1 MLILLTGIYAGL
13 IWLIFFQFKLLPW
26 NKLSR
31 NLSVLIGVIGLIAL
45 LIGLVQGSPSASG
58 GIQISAKV
66 VGLSSRVPGFIT
78 KVHAEPYQT
87 LKKGD
92 PIFEVD
98 RAPYEAA
105 VKQLEAKLAE
115 TVNAVEQLDASY
127 AASQA
132 DVRAV
137 EGQIEVARAT
147 VTSATAGVESAE
159 ASLAAATSQL
169 DVANA
174 DIKRRQSDVKTAELQ
189 IPRIRDLVEKK
200 VESQS
205 TLDSAENKVVAAYAS
220 LDAAKATLVKTKNDV
235 DVRTAGV
242 KAAKASEK
250 QAKESLDALQA
261 QLDKAKA
268 AERKAKLQVE
278 STVDG
283 EHTSIRQVKEQLA
296 VAQYDLENTIVRAP
310 SNGYVVALVL
320 NEGFYVRVMQV
331 GTFVNTDEMWAMATF
346 NQTTVQYIKPG
357 QQAEI
362 ALMSMPGRVVP
373 AEVEHVAWAAGE
385 AQFSASGNLPSV
397 QTMTPTNRIVV
408 KFKLLEHEGFKPEFA
423 ASGTVAIYTDNA
435 KPVRVIRK
443 IILRMTSLM
452 YWLG

>member
-1 MLILLTGIYAGL
+1 MLLILTGIYVGL

-26 NKLSR
+26 NKISR
-31 NLSVLIGVIGLIAL
+31 NTSILVGVVGLLVVI
-45 LIGLVQGSPSASG
+45 IGLVQGSPSASG

-98 RAPYEAA
+98 RAPYEAT

-115 TVNAVEQLDASY
+115 TINAVEQLDASY
-127 AASQA
+127 AAAQA

-137 EGQIEVARAT
+137 EGQIEVAKAS
-147 VTSATAGVESAE
+147 VKSAKAGVESAE
-159 ASLAAATSQL
+159 ASLAAAKSQL

-174 DIKRRQSDVKTAELQ
+174 DIKRRESDVKTAQLQ
-189 IPRIRDLVEKK
+189 IPRIRDLVAKK

-205 TLDSAENKVVAAYAS
+205 TLDSAENKVVAANAS
-220 LDAAKATLVKTKNDV
+220 LEAAKATAVRTQNDV
-235 DVRTAGV
+235 EVRTAGV
-242 KAAKASEK
+242 KSAKANEE
-250 QAKESLDALQA
+250 QAQESLESLQA

-296 VAQYDLENTIVRAP
+296 VAKYDLENTIVRAP

-331 GTFVNTDEMWAMATF
+331 GTFVSTDEMWAMATF
-346 NQTTVQYIKPG
+346 DQTTVQYIKPG
-357 QQAEI
+357 QKAEL
-362 ALMSMPGRVVP
+362 ALMSMPGRIVP
-373 AEVEHVAWAAGE
+373 AEVEHIAWAAGE
-385 AQFSASGNLPSV
+385 AQFSASGNIPSV
-397 QTMTPTNRIVV
+397 QSMAPTNRIVV

-423 ASGTVAIYTDNA
+423 ASGTVAVYTDRA
-435 KPVRVIRK
+435 KPIGVIRK
-443 IILRMTSLM
+443 IVLRMTSLM